1 MQGTSADAF
10 RRMSGWC
17 NLNIDIKEGRSS
29 ILECAWMMD
38 GARCARLVCSR
49 GRTELGRRR
58 GQRGH
63 AKALP
68 QGEGMVGELCLGM
81 GERR

>member
-1 MQGTSADAF
+1 MQGTSADPF
-10 RRMSGWC
+10 RRMSGWR
-17 NLNIDIKEGRSS
+17 NLNIDIKKGRSS
-29 ILECAWMMD
+29 IFECAWMMD
-38 GARCARLVCSR
+38 VARCARLVCSK
-49 GRTELGRRR
+49 GRTEPERRR

-68 QGEGMVGELCLGM
+68 RGEGMVGEVCLGM